1 MIDMNPRETQA
12 VQIVSS
18 SRIALCDMG
27 GNAVGSA
34 ISAYEIT
41 ASPTRADAVEDP
53 IVEAEDDDTAETLE
67 GIIEDN
73 GTNWAGTNIDDLVFC
88 EDCGGVYKIADKF
101 GGIST
106 QQGCRNWIGVAV
118 VLTDLDDSDMSD
130 EEWEAMPRIKFDV

>member
-1 MIDMNPRETQA
+1 MIDMNPRETYT
-12 VQIVSS
+12 VQIESS
-18 SRIALCDMG
+18 SRIALCDML

-53 IVEAEDDDTAETLE
+53 IVEAEDDDTAEVLE

-73 GTNWAGTNIDDLVFC
+73 GTNWAGTDIDDLVFC
-88 EDCGGVYKIADKF
+88 SACGGVYKITDKF
-101 GGIST
+101 GPVNT
-106 QQGCRNWIGVAV
+106 RQGSRNWIGVSV
-118 VLTDLDDSDMSD
+118 VLTGLDDSDMSD

>member
-1 MIDMNPRETQA
+1 MIDMNPRETYT
-12 VQIVSS
+12 VQIESS
-18 SRIALCDMG
+18 SRIALCDML

-53 IVEAEDDDTAETLE
+53 IVEAEDDDTPETLE

-73 GTNWAGTNIDDLVFC
+73 GSGWVGTDIDSLVFC
-88 EDCGGVYKIADKF
+88 EDCGGVYRIVDKL
-101 GGIST
+101 GGINT
-106 QQGCRNWIGVAV
+106 RQGSRNWIGVAV